1 MEGKLVAVTGA
12 NAGMGLATVVELAR
26 MGAEVVMICRS
37 RSRGEAA
44 LARAKEE
51 SGSKAITL
59 MLCDLGSFASIRGFA
74 EAFRNRYDRLDV
86 LVNNAGVVSLK
97 RQSTEDGYELM
108 IGVNHLGHFLLT
120 GELLPCLL
128 RAEQGRIVN
137 VSSGAH
143 KIGRI
148 RYDDPWMLSG
158 VNVVNGYARSKLAN
172 ILFTKELARRLQ
184 GTKVTVN
191 ALHPGA
197 VATDIGVDRKSGF
210 GKSVH
215 RLLKPFFRTPLEGAA
230 TAIYLASSPDAARMT
245 GLYLIDGSPAR
256 VAGTASDEGE
266 AARLWAWSEAQT
278 GAVYSL

>member
-12 NAGMGLATVVELAR
+12 NSGMGLATVVELAR

-37 RSRGEAA
+37 RTRGEEA
-44 LARAKEE
+44 LARAREE
-51 SGSKAITL
+51 SGSGSITL
-59 MLCDLGSFASIRGFA
+59 MLCDLGSFASIRTFA
-74 EAFRNRYDRLDV
+74 EAFRKQFDKLDV

-97 RQSTEDGYELM
+97 RQATEDGYEIM

-128 RAEQGRIVN
+128 RAEQGRIIN

-143 KIGRI
+143 KAGRI
-148 RYDDPWMLSG
+148 RYDDHTMMNG

-172 ILFTKELARRLQ
+172 ILFTKELARKLS
-184 GTKVTVN
+184 GTRVTVN

-197 VATDIGVDRKSGF
+197 VSTAIGVDRQSGF

-215 RLLKPFFRTPLEGAA
+215 RMLRPFFRTPQQGAA
-230 TAIYLASSPDAARMT
+230 TAIYLASSPDVSRMT
-245 GLYLIDGSPAR
+245 GLYFIDRNPAR
-256 VAGTASDEGE
+256 VTAAASDEVE

-278 GAVYSL
+278 GVAY